1 MRYLTKSRFKLAVEC
16 PTKLFYAGPGKASI
30 YRNLLSEDSF
40 MQALAEGGF
49 QVGKMAT
56 MRYPQGIEVTERS
69 NVQALA
75 RTQDLLSSHTDIVL
89 FEPAIAH
96 AGLLV
101 RVDILVKQG
110 NALQLIE
117 VKAKSYNSAEPEI
130 LGARGGI
137 TSDMLPYIQ
146 DLAFQKYVVSQAIPQ
161 ASIQCFL
168 MMPDKAVTATVNGL
182 NQCFKIARHDKTTE
196 VVTLPQAQALVDASP
211 DLLALVPVDEYIDM
225 VMNAPLSYPGGRGGA
240 QDLLPHAVA
249 RWAAAYEADEKIPPI
264 IHKGCAHC
272 EFREP
277 AIGRAGS
284 TDAPE
289 LMKSGYNECLQQA
302 AGLSV
307 DEIEAGTVLDIWNFR
322 GKDKLIDQGVLRMG
336 QVHEEDLKVK
346 SDKSGG
352 LSNSERQWMQVR
364 GMPPESKA
372 QGFYFNREYFEAA
385 RSKWRW
391 PFHMID
397 FETSTVALPFFKGMR
412 PYESVAF
419 QFSHHVMHE
428 DGRIEHKTQALFA
441 KPGEFPNLK
450 FVRALREALSQDHG
464 NIFRWAAH
472 ENTILRHIK
481 DQLLSPNAAQLLG
494 AQDLS
499 DRDALVAFIDDV
511 VSYTV
516 GDVLIAGP
524 RAMVDLNDMAR
535 RAYFHA
541 STKGR
546 TSIKKVLPA
555 VMASSQW
562 LRQKYA
568 QPIYGQQIPSLNFQ
582 QGFAWIEE
590 EGRDGG
596 GALRD
601 PYERLKTLAAE
612 MLGEEPAPDDVEVA
626 EGGAAAMAYARLQ
639 FEDLSAAQRTQ
650 IEQALLRYCELDTF
664 AMVMIMEAWLEWGR
678 G

>member
-1 MRYLTKSRFKLAVEC
+1 V
-16 PTKLFYAGPGKASI
+16 
-30 YRNLLSEDSF
+30 
-40 MQALAEGGF
+40 
-49 QVGKMAT
+49 
-56 MRYPQGIEVTERS
+56 
-69 NVQALA
+69 
-75 RTQDLLSSHTDIVL
+75 
-89 FEPAIAH
+89 
-96 AGLLV
+96 
-101 RVDILVKQG
+101 
-110 NALQLIE
+110 
-117 VKAKSYNSAEPEI
+117 
-130 LGARGGI
+130 
-137 TSDMLPYIQ
+137 
-146 DLAFQKYVVSQAIPQ
+146 
-161 ASIQCFL
+161 
-168 MMPDKAVTATVNGL
+168 
-182 NQCFKIARHDKTTE
+182 
-196 VVTLPQAQALVDASP
+196 
-211 DLLALVPVDEYIDM
+211 
-225 VMNAPLSYPGGRGGA
+225 
-240 QDLLPHAVA
+240 
-249 RWAAAYEADEKIPPI
+249 
-264 IHKGCAHC
+264 
-272 EFREP
+272 
-277 AIGRAGS
+277 
-284 TDAPE
+284 
-289 LMKSGYNECLQQA
+289 
-302 AGLSV
+302 
-307 DEIEAGTVLDIWNFR
+307 GTVLDIWNFR
-322 GKDKLIDQGVLRMG
+322 GKDKLIDRGVLRMS

-352 LSNSERQWMQVR
+352 LSNSERQWMQVG
-364 GMPPESKA
+364 GMPAEAKA
-372 QGFYFNREYFEAA
+372 QGFFFDREYFEEA

-397 FETSTVALPFFKGMR
+397 FETCTVALPFFKGMR

>member
-16 PTKLFYAGPGKASI
+16 PTKLFYTGKGH

-49 QVGKMAT
+49 QVGNMAT
-56 MRYPQGIEVTERS
+56 MRYPRGREVKARS
-69 NVQALA
+69 NAEALA
-75 RTQDLLSSHTDIVL
+75 ETHELLSTHDNIVL

-117 VKAKSYNSAEPEI
+117 VKAKSYNSDEPAI

-137 TSDMLPYIQ
+137 TSGMLPYIQ
-146 DLAFQKYVVSQAIPQ
+146 DVAFQKFVVSQAMPQ

-182 NQCFKIARHDKTTE
+182 NQCFKIVRGADNATE

-211 DLLALVPVDEYIDM
+211 DLLALVPVDQYIDM
-225 VMNAPLSYPGGRGGA
+225 VMCAPLDYPGGQGGQ
-240 QDLLPHAVA
+240 QDFMPQAVA
-249 RWAAAYEADEKIPPI
+249 RWAQAYAADQKIAPRV
-264 IHKGCAHC
+264 HKGCAHC

-277 AIGRAGS
+277 GGPVRGG
-284 TDAPE
+284 
-289 LMKSGYNECLQQA
+289 LQSGYHECLQQA
-302 AGLSV
+302 ADLTV
-307 DEIEAGTVLDIWNFR
+307 DQIEVGTVLDIWNFR
-322 GKDKLIDQGVLRMG
+322 GKDKLIDQGVLRMS

-346 SDKSGG
+346 SDGSGG
-352 LSNSERQWMQVR
+352 LSNSERQWLQV
-364 GMPPESKA
+364 GGIPKA
-372 QGFYFNREYFEAA
+372 LNAGGYYFNTDYFQAA
-385 RSKWRW
+385 RSHWRW

-397 FETSTVALPFFKGMR
+397 FETCTVALPFFKGMR

-428 DGRIEHKTQALFA
+428 DGRIEHKTQALLA
-441 KPGEFPNLK
+441 QPGEFPNLA
-450 FVRALREALSQDHG
+450 FVRALRQALSQDNG
-464 NIFRWAAH
+464 TIFRWAAH

-481 DQLLSPNAAQLLG
+481 DQLLSPNAAEMLG

-499 DRDALVAFIDDV
+499 DRDELVAFIDEV
-511 VSYTV
+511 VSYKV
-516 GDVLIAGP
+516 GDATIAGP

-535 RAYFHA
+535 RAYFHP

-568 QPIYGQQIPSLNFQ
+568 QPIYGQQIASLNFQ

-590 EGRDGG
+590 LADGS
-596 GALRD
+596 LRD
-601 PYERLKTLAAE
+601 PYERLKTLATE
-612 MLGEEPAPDDVEVA
+612 MLGQAPAPDDVEVA

-639 FEDLSAAQRTQ
+639 FQDLTPEQRLQ

-664 AMVMIMEAWLEWGR
+664 AMVMILEAWLEWGR
-678 G
+678 A